1 VDVLP
6 LLVQG
11 LQQQKLQQQRTALA
25 DLKQRMRAI
34 GRRDAF
40 QDSQLVD
47 LWSEVL
53 DLKLYMATLFR
64 LMVKKGLVTPE
75 QLRQLVDEV
84 DASDG
89 TEDGVFRGDVIPT
102 N

>member
-25 DLKQRMRAI
+25 DLKTRMRAI
-34 GRRDAF
+34 GRRDAV